1 MSDRAG
7 REQAHRPLTVGMIGP
22 GLDVP
27 GGMTQVHRT
36 WLRAEAMRGV
46 QVDYIETMSE
56 LPPLR
61 WVTRNLACE
70 VRYARRLL
78 AGYRPD
84 LFHVHVAD
92 GTSFWRK
99 LAYIEQ
105 ARVAGVPTV
114 AHLHGAWMEDFY
126 ARRRANR
133 AAVRRM
139 FSIVDLVI
147 PLHQR
152 MARKV
157 HEWAGPD
164 VPVEVLYN
172 PVVVSEFDPLPDRAS
187 RAGPPTVVVLG
198 VIDERKGQ
206 FDLVRALPT
215 VLEAVPDARV
225 RFGGNGDAAG
235 LRALA
240 HQLGVAHAIE
250 LLGWVSGGAKLDVLR
265 DADIYCLPSHFENL
279 PVSILEGMAAGLPV
293 VSTTVA
299 GIPEEV
305 IDGETGLLVPPGD
318 VPALAEG
325 LITLL
330 RDPALRRRM
339 GAAGRRR
346 AETHFDNEV
355 VVKRLVQLWRDVAGR
370 SSGGPASR
378 PRANRRDRT

>member
-1 MSDRAG
+1 
-7 REQAHRPLTVGMIGP
+7 MIGP

-36 WLRAEAMRGV
+36 WLRADAMRDV

-61 WVTRNLACE
+61 WVARNLACE
-70 VRYARRLL
+70 ARYARRLL
-78 AGYRPD
+78 RGYRPD

-105 ARVAGVPTV
+105 ARLAGVPTV

-133 AAVRRM
+133 IAVRRM
-139 FSIVDLVI
+139 FSIVDLVM
-147 PLHQR
+147 PLHGR
-152 MARKV
+152 MAQKV
-157 HEWAGPD
+157 REWAGPD

-172 PVVVSEFDPLPDRAS
+172 PVVVSEFDPLPDRAP
-187 RAGPPTVVVLG
+187 RTGPPTVLVLG
-198 VIDERKGQ
+198 VVDERKGQ
-206 FDLVRALPT
+206 FDLVRALPA
-215 VLEAVPDARV
+215 VLQEVPDARV
-225 RFGGNGDAAG
+225 RLGGNGDVEG

-240 HQLGVAHAIE
+240 EELGVDHAVE
-250 LLGWVSGGAKLDVLR
+250 LLGWISGAPKVAALR
-265 DADIYCLPSHFENL
+265 DADVYCLPSHFENL

-293 VSTTVA
+293 VSTRVA

-305 IDGETGLLVPPGD
+305 IDGETGLLVDARD
-318 VPALAEG
+318 VPALAES
-325 LITLL
+325 LVRLL
-330 RDPALRRRM
+330 RDPALRLRM

-346 AETHFDNEV
+346 AEEHFDNEV
-355 VVKRLVQLWRDVAGR
+355 VVTRLVELWRRVAA
-370 SSGGPASR
+370 GGSR
-378 PRANRRDRT
+378 RR